1 MPCVF
6 CIAVFMTLAGQV
18 TSAVVDQIAAKLD
31 QKANGPVRR
40 TSDTESVS
48 KLEADIE
55 VAGKQVPVALTVFK
69 ETKRVRIQV
78 MSHDVSR
85 EDAEKLQNML
95 ADVLDLRIV
104 DRSDAESEA
113 KVRHAHEH
121 TATEASANTPQK
133 QRLRWPFGR
142 TR

>member
-1 MPCVF
+1 MPCIF
-6 CIAVFMTLAGQV
+6 CIAVFMSLAGQV

-31 QKANGPVRR
+31 QKANGKVRR

-55 VAGKQVPVALTVFK
+55 VAGRQVPVAVTVFK
-69 ETKRVRIQV
+69 QTKRVRIQV

-104 DRSDAESEA
+104 DRSDPESEA

-121 TATEASANTPQK
+121 ARKEPPANVPQK